1 MCKWS
6 IFLGVRRLKR
16 RCAGV
21 TLPSH
26 ASTAT
31 RGFGELARNDNR
43 GAKLIRPQASR
54 VVAIARTLRQRPC
67 CAGQLQ
73 TEHTSRDAEIGEGVA
88 FGCAGAFRI
97 GLQSGGYVAC
107 IGPLSALY
115 RPSNGL

>member
-1 MCKWS
+1 M
-6 IFLGVRRLKR
+6 R
-16 RCAGV
+16 RCAGI

-54 VVAIARTLRQRPC
+54 VVAIPHAAARPML
-67 CAGQLQ
+67 CAQLQ

-97 GLQSGGYVAC
+97 GLQSGVHVAC
-107 IGPLSALY
+107 IGPPSALY
-115 RPSNGL
+115 RASNGL